1 VAAIRVAGGLIVLA
15 IYAAVLRPA
24 SPHGTAESPVTSAQR
39 WQTASREALE
49 AGRYADALAPTL
61 ELTKA
66 LPNQHV
72 YEQRLALIYQHLGRA
87 VDEAAAW
94 ERMVTDSPTPIDAC
108 PALPE
113 AYVKATGYSEVAL
126 KAFERC
132 VSFDPGNTDMLFYLG
147 RARERAGRVDGAS
160 AAYREAASVNTHDA
174 DSQIG
179 LARLD
184 LRAGRNEQ
192 ALKTA
197 MMVLAANPAHA
208 DALLI
213 AGVSAQRLGHATEAR
228 AYLQRALTAAERY
241 ADVHLALGI
250 LDFSEGH
257 VVEARRHFERAV
269 ELEPSR
275 RAEVAV
281 WLDRTRDGQ

>member
-1 VAAIRVAGGLIVLA
+1 VAAIRIAGGVIVLV
-15 IYAAVLRPA
+15 IYGAVLRPA
-24 SPHGTAESPVTSAQR
+24 SPHEVVDPAVASAQR
-39 WQTASREALE
+39 WQAASREAYD

-72 YEQRLALIYQHLGRA
+72 YQQRLAVIYQHLGRA

-94 ERMVTDSPTPIDAC
+94 ERMVAVSPTPIDAC
-108 PALPE
+108 PAMAD
-113 AYVKATGYSEVAL
+113 AYVRAVGYTDQAL
-126 KAFERC
+126 NAFERC
-132 VSFDPGNTDMLFYLG
+132 VGFDPGNTDMLFYLG
-147 RARERAGRVDGAS
+147 RARERAGRAEAAG
-160 AAYREAASVNTHDA
+160 AAYREAAGVNAQDA
-174 DSQIG
+174 DSQLG

-184 LRAGRNEQ
+184 LRAGRNAE
-192 ALKTA
+192 ALEVA
-197 MMVLAANPAHA
+197 AAVLAANPGHA

-213 AGVSAQRLGHATEAR
+213 AGMGAQRLGRAAEAR
-228 AYLQRALTAAERY
+228 TYLQRALTVAERY

-257 VVEARRHFERAV
+257 LADARRHFERAV
-269 ELEPSR
+269 ELEPAR
-275 RAEVAV
+275 RSEVAV